1 MKLKTVDDNV
11 HSKIADILSEQWN
24 IVKVREH
31 NDHMTLF
38 KFQKRLNSE
47 SLFNAL
53 SIIRDQ
59 TRINVNET

>member
-24 IVKVREH
+24 IVKVREN

>member
-1 MKLKTVDDNV
+1 MKLKTVDDIV
-11 HSKIADILSEQWN
+11 HSKICYILSEQWN
-24 IVKVREH
+24 TLKLREH
-31 NDHMTLF
+31 DRMTLF
-38 KFQKRLNSE
+38 KFQKQLNSE